1 MKKKIFIGM
10 AALFFA
16 AITFYNVQV
25 TQQDGDI
32 SLENVA
38 LMAQATGEIPPMGR
52 FCTYGMQSTGDWN
65 DVAVL
70 CSNCFPLFGYKGYGD
85 NGSC

>member
-10 AALFFA
+10 ATLFFA

-32 SLENVA
+32 SLENIA
-38 LMAQATGEIPPMGR
+38 LMAQASGESGTCCIGSTFIISPIPGGWR
-52 FCTYGMQSTGDWN
+52 CDQG
-65 DVAVL
+65 
-70 CSNCFPLFGYKGYGD
+70 
-85 NGSC
+85 GSSCCPIC